1 MMQGLANLLRRNLAM
16 KLLALFSAIFLWLY
30 VMNEQ
35 NPPAEVSYSVP
46 VEVHNLA
53 SDLVVHQL
61 PETVRIRV
69 KGPRSAVAYLNP
81 ADMKALLDLRG
92 LGEGK
97 HTPRFQV
104 NVPNGVEL
112 LEIQPNPV
120 PITLEMIISKV
131 VPVELRLNGGP
142 EPQTAS
148 VKTDLSV
155 KQVRLEGLRS
165 AVAAVSQVL
174 VTIDA
179 SGKDA
184 SFETE
189 APILALNSEGRM
201 AEGVAITPD
210 VSHVLVAWSKPQIK
224 KQLDVEAAFQGQ
236 LPLGTKITRMVIVPN
251 KVEAQGD
258 KVVLDGMPYI
268 STEVIDLSQVSG
280 NLDRELV
287 LQPQPGVAFQPAKVR
302 VQITVE
308 R

>member
-1 MMQGLANLLRRNLAM
+1 MQGLVNLLRRNLAM

-81 ADMKALLDLRG
+81 ADMKAVLDLKG
-92 LGEGK
+92 LSEGK
-97 HTPRFQV
+97 QAPRFQV
-104 NVPNGVEL
+104 NVPSGVEL

-131 VPVELRLNGGP
+131 VPVELRLNGSP

-165 AVAAVSQVL
+165 AVAAVSQVV
-174 VTIDA
+174 VTVDA
-179 SGKDA
+179 SCKDA
-184 SFETE
+184 SFEVE
-189 APILALNSEGRM
+189 APVLALNSEGRL
-201 AEGVAITPD
+201 AEGVTITPD

-258 KVVLDGMPYI
+258 KAVLDGMPYI
-268 STEVIDLSQVSG
+268 STEIIDLSQVNG
-280 NLDRELV
+280 NMDRELI
-287 LQPQPGVAFQPAKVR
+287 LQAQPGVVFQPPKVH
-302 VQITVE
+302 VQISVE

>member
-1 MMQGLANLLRRNLAM
+1 MQGLANLLRRNLAM

-81 ADMKALLDLRG
+81 ADMKAVLDLKG
-92 LGEGK
+92 LSEGK
-97 HTPRFQV
+97 QAPRFQV
-104 NVPNGVEL
+104 NVPSGVEL

-131 VPVELRLNGGP
+131 VPVELRLNGSP

-165 AVAAVSQVL
+165 AVAAVSQVV
-174 VTIDA
+174 VTVDA

-184 SFETE
+184 SFEVE
-189 APILALNSEGRM
+189 APVLALLSEGRL
-201 AEGVAITPD
+201 AEGVTITPD

-258 KVVLDGMPYI
+258 KAVLDGMPYI
-268 STEVIDLSQVSG
+268 STEIIDLSQVNG
-280 NLDRELV
+280 NMDRELI
-287 LQPQPGVAFQPAKVR
+287 LQAQPGVVFQPPKVH
-302 VQITVE
+302 VQISVE

>member
-1 MMQGLANLLRRNLAM
+1 MQGLANLLRRNLAM

-35 NPPAEVSYSVP
+35 NPPAEVSYNVP
-46 VEVHNLA
+46 IEVHNLA

-258 KVVLDGMPYI
+258 KAVLDGMPYI

-280 NLDRELV
+280 SLDRELV
-287 LQPQPGVAFQPAKVR
+287 LQPQPGVDFQPTKVR

>member
-1 MMQGLANLLRRNLAM
+1 
-16 KLLALFSAIFLWLY
+16 
-30 VMNEQ
+30 
-35 NPPAEVSYSVP
+35 
-46 VEVHNLA
+46 
-53 SDLVVHQL
+53 
-61 PETVRIRV
+61 
-69 KGPRSAVAYLNP
+69 
-81 ADMKALLDLRG
+81 MKAVLDLKG

-97 HTPRFQV
+97 HAPRFQV
-104 NVPNGVEL
+104 NVPSGVEL

-131 VPVELRLNGGP
+131 VPVELRLNGSP

-165 AVAAVSQVL
+165 AVAAVSQV
-174 VTIDA
+174 VATIDA

-184 SFETE
+184 SFEAE
-189 APILALNSEGRM
+189 APVLALNSEGRL
-201 AEGVAITPD
+201 AEGVTITPD
-210 VSHVLVAWSKPQIK
+210 VTHVLVAWSKPQVK

-258 KVVLDGMPYI
+258 KSMLDGMPYI

-280 NLDRELV
+280 SMDRELA
-287 LQPQPGVAFQPAKVR
+287 LQSQPGVVFQPTKVR

>member
-1 MMQGLANLLRRNLAM
+1 MQGLANLLRRNLAM

-69 KGPRSAVAYLNP
+69 KGPRSAVAYLKP
-81 ADMKALLDLRG
+81 ADMKAVLDLKG
-92 LGEGK
+92 LNEGK
-97 HTPRFQV
+97 HAPRFQV
-104 NVPNGVEL
+104 NVPSGVEL

-120 PITLEMIISKV
+120 PINLEMIISKV
-131 VPVELRLNGGP
+131 VPVELRLNGSP

-148 VKTDLSV
+148 VKTNSSV

-165 AVAAVSQVL
+165 AVAAVSQVV
-174 VTIDA
+174 VTVDA

-184 SFETE
+184 SFEVE

-201 AEGVAITPD
+201 AEGVAIIPD
-210 VSHVLVAWSKPQIK
+210 VSHVFVAWSKPQIK

-251 KVEAQGD
+251 KVDAQGD
-258 KVVLDGMPYI
+258 KAVLDGMPYI
-268 STEVIDLSQVSG
+268 STEIIDLSQVNG
-280 NLDRELV
+280 NMDRELA
-287 LQPQPGVAFQPAKVR
+287 LQAQPGVAFQPTKVR

>member
-1 MMQGLANLLRRNLAM
+1 MQGLANLLRRNLAM

-46 VEVHNLA
+46 IEVHNLA